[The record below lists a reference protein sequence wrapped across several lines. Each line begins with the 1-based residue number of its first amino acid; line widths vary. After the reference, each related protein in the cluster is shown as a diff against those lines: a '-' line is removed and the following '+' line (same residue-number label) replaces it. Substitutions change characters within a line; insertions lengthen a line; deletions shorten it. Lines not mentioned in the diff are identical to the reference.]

1 MEKTHKR
8 VKRSVGRPQGQ
19 EVTDE
24 KEKKNA
30 RKYSSVVNYL
40 SSMLQ
45 VLGSIPTWEREG
57 VLGYD
62 CTDQAHEEIHSSQL
76 FP

>member
-1 MEKTHKR
+1 MKR
-8 VKRSVGRPQGQ
+8 KRKMP
-19 EVTDE
+19 E
-24 KEKKNA
+24 NI
-30 RKYSSVVNYL
+30 SSVVNYL

-62 CTDQAHEEIHSSQL
+62 CIDQAHEEIHSSQL